1 MPDKDNTAESPNK
14 EATEQF
20 GNSTATNTIFEW
32 TTQDQ
37 VFLSVIGFG
46 ILILFAV
53 SEFRYIE
60 FWITIVK
67 VLGEQNA

>member
-1 MPDKDNTAESPNK
+1 MPDIDNTESSNK
-14 EATEQF
+14 ETAEQF

-60 FWITIVK
+60 FLITIVK
-67 VLGEQNA
+67 VL